1 MPRRGRECRRAGLE
15 SPECAKGLGN
25 RGTPPPTPAPTVLA
39 PGCRS
44 RPRAARAGRGEGL
57 RRRDER
63 PASLVHVPQPLP
75 QRRVRMC
82 LPPPCPGPTGGTAAS
97 PQPPGPRFHQCH
109 PACRRSAP
117 DANLLECSGGEARRS
132 SQVPAALDPSP
143 LPHVVP
149 ARWVNCPTLFTD
161 GLICQ

>member
-25 RGTPPPTPAPTVLA
+25 RGTSLPLRLP
-39 PGCRS
+39 
-44 RPRAARAGRGEGL
+44 RPCSPRGAGAGRGWPAPAG
-57 RRRDER
+57 ER